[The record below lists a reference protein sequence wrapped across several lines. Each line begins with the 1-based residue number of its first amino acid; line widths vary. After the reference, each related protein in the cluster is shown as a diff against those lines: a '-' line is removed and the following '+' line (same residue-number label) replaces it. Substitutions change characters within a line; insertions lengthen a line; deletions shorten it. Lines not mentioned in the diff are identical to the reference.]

1 MSCTHPFPGRRA
13 LRVVGLNHES
23 SSLETRER
31 AAVGASVLPEAL
43 ETIGDGVI
51 LSTCNRTEVYRLA
64 SDDETTDPAE
74 TFFARRLGDASDGKA
89 PHLYRLEHITAL
101 RHLFAV
107 AAGLDS
113 LVVGEAQILGQVRS
127 AIDAARA
134 AGKADDHL
142 VRIFH
147 QALRVGRRARAE
159 TFIGRHA
166 VSVSYAAVELARS
179 VLGNLREA
187 KVLVVGAGEMGELTA
202 RVVVEH
208 GAVVA
213 GVANRTLAHAEAI
226 TARVG
231 GQAVGLERLAD
242 AIAESDIVI
251 SSTDAPDYVVS
262 RDAVAAAVARRR
274 ARPLLI
280 VDIAVPRDVDP
291 SVCNLDGVHLYDM
304 DDLRAHCSHNQEQRR
319 REVREVQRIID
330 AEVERFEAWW
340 RTLPALPSVLSLR
353 QGAEQIRLVELEE
366 ALARLRHLS
375 PADRAV
381 VDQLSRAIVNKL
393 LHAPTVHL
401 KDFAAAGDLASID
414 VVREAFDIA

>member
-1 MSCTHPFPGRRA
+1 M
-13 LRVVGLNHES
+13 
-23 SSLETRER
+23 
-31 AAVGASVLPEAL
+31 GASVLAEAL
-43 ETIGDGVI
+43 ESIGDGVI

-64 SDDETTDPAE
+64 PDDEITDPSEA
-74 TFFARRLGDASDGKA
+74 FFARRLGNPPEGKL
-89 PHLYRLEHITAL
+89 PHLYRLEHTKAL

-113 LVVGEAQILGQVRS
+113 LVVGEAQILGQVRA

-134 AGKADDHL
+134 AGTADEQL

-179 VLGNLREA
+179 VLGDLREA

-213 GVANRTLAHAEAI
+213 GVANRTLAHAEAL

-231 GQAVGLERLAD
+231 GRAVGLDRLAE
-242 AIAESDIVI
+242 AVAESDIVI
-251 SSTDAPDYVVS
+251 SSTDAPEYVVS
-262 RDAVAAAVARRR
+262 RTAVAAALAGRRN
-274 ARPLLI
+274 RPLLI

-291 SVCNLDGVHLYDM
+291 SVRDLDGVHLYDM
-304 DDLRAHCSHNQEQRR
+304 DDLRAHCSHNHEQRR
-319 REVREVQRIID
+319 QEVRQVQRIID
-330 AEVERFEAWW
+330 AEVERFESWW
-340 RTLPALPSVLSLR
+340 RTLPALPTVLSLR
-353 QGAEQIRLVELEE
+353 QGAEQVRLVELEE

-401 KDFAAAGDLASID
+401 KEFAAADDRSAID
-414 VVREAFDIA
+414 VIREAFDIA